1 MSANAGLADSKGDAV
16 LGGDSCRVTDPAP
29 KPDPSRSLLQGTGS
43 QQANT
48 QIYPLT
54 HVYTLIEHVHVYL
67 NDCRQLAQRQEGC
80 ARSTGACGA
89 PSSPAGLVGQHS
101 PPLGGGRGVFLQS
114 QPQQSPH
121 RAVRLCRQ
129 CVLQE
134 ASSLCLQPS
143 CSEGCHVE
151 EAGCWGSAS
160 RTEDHLPLCPP
171 CEQANPFSSSD

>member
-1 MSANAGLADSKGDAV
+1 M

-48 QIYPLT
+48 QIYPPT

-67 NDCRQLAQRQEGC
+67 NDCRQLAQRQEGR

-101 PPLGGGRGVFLQS
+101 PPLGGGGLPSVTT
-114 QPQQSPH
+114 PTKPSP
-121 RAVRLCRQ
+121 RCEAVQAMRS
-129 CVLQE
+129 
-134 ASSLCLQPS
+134 AGSLLLVPP
-143 CSEGCHVE
+143 
-151 EAGCWGSAS
+151 A
-160 RTEDHLPLCPP
+160 LPLRRAPRGGGRLLG
-171 CEQANPFSSSD
+171 ERFQD